1 MVKMQIFTHLLC
13 KTVLFDKI
21 IIGDSMKFLRE
32 LGIEIEN
39 KNLLYTALTHTSYS
53 NEVGG
58 ENYERLEFLGD
69 SVIELIMSEYFYKN
83 RNMTEGDMS
92 KTRASYVCE
101 AALYE
106 YSKKINLIP
115 YINVG
120 NGVDK
125 DNETIVADVF
135 EAVLAV
141 IYLEKGLDVAK
152 DYIYKIVLPYVENKT
167 IFLSDYK
174 SHLQEMV
181 QTEKK
186 SLEYIV
192 VEESGPAHDKT
203 FKVNVLVDGII
214 FGSGIGKSKKEAEQN
229 AAKNAIKKAV

>member
-1 MVKMQIFTHLLC
+1 
-13 KTVLFDKI
+13 
-21 IIGDSMKFLRE
+21 MKFLSD

-39 KNLLYTALTHTSYS
+39 IELLTTALTHSSYS
-53 NEVGG
+53 NEAGG

-69 SVIELIMSEYFYKN
+69 SVLQLIMSEYFYKN
-83 RNMTEGDMS
+83 HDLSEGDMS

-101 AALYE
+101 NALYE

-115 YINVG
+115 YVRVG
-120 NGVDK
+120 HGLDHTE
-125 DNETIVADVF
+125 NETIIADVF

-141 IYLEKGLDVAK
+141 IYLDKGYDVAK
-152 DYIYKIVLPYVENKT
+152 DYIYKVAIPFIENKR

-186 SLEYIV
+186 SLEYVLI
-192 VEESGPAHDKT
+192 EETGPAHDKR
-203 FKVNVLVDGII
+203 FKVNVLVDNIV
-214 FGSGIGKSKKEAEQN
+214 FGTGIGRSKKEAEQN
-229 AAKNAIKKAV
+229 AAKDAIKKAV

>member
-1 MVKMQIFTHLLC
+1 MIKMQIFTHLLC
-13 KTVLFDKI
+13 KTILFDKI

-83 RNMTEGDMS
+83 HNMTEGDMS